1 MPALPRS
8 CTGEDAAR
16 VSSAGATRSS
26 ERVGT
31 RRRPW
36 SVAIMK
42 YLDMSADV
50 SGDGL
55 YRYWLSRRLSMGE
68 RIVPLRWVEP
78 FDR

>member
-1 MPALPRS
+1 
-8 CTGEDAAR
+8 
-16 VSSAGATRSS
+16 
-26 ERVGT
+26 
-31 RRRPW
+31 
-36 SVAIMK
+36 MK